1 MPYKD
6 KENVVKAMRE
16 YRERKKGITERDN
29 EMVGITDIGITQGI
43 TQYHP
48 ILDDLVD
55 PIRRKKLEA
64 VCLALKRRNLQGK
77 VFYGVGKNGLPMN
90 VVGDLLDATE
100 AK

>member
-1 MPYKD
+1 MYKD
-6 KENVVKAMRE
+6 KEKQKEAAKERIRR
-16 YRERKKGITERDN
+16 YRERQKGVTLEGVTE
-29 EMVGITDIGITQGI
+29 QGV

-77 VFYGVGKNGLPMN
+77 VYYGVGKNGLPMN